1 MKLGADQFRGMFP
14 IIQIRIL
21 YLHVSYMHA
30 QSTKIKTDAP
40 QNNVCPLNKV
50 DLAGI
55 SRHFIDIIIKS
66 FSTQQY
72 FL

>member
-1 MKLGADQFRGMFP
+1 
-14 IIQIRIL
+14 
-21 YLHVSYMHA
+21 MHA